1 MPEVGKHPQA
11 AVGMCV
17 IEKMRM
23 RALGPPR
30 LFQTLDNRRV
40 GMATGHRPIPEV
52 PFKDLA
58 AKQNL
63 DAGVPARGFDTSEDA
78 RQAIGRS
85 LDVLEKVPAVV
96 QQRASHAMHPV
107 VDHSV
112 NHQVFN
118 FGVGESTCGGT
129 SIDEGL

>member
-1 MPEVGKHPQA
+1 MPEVGKHAQA

-85 LDVLEKVPAVV
+85 LDVLEKAPAVI
-96 QQRASHAMHPV
+96 QQRTSHAVHPV
-107 VDHSV
+107 VNHCV
-112 NHQVFN
+112 NHQTFK
-118 FGVGESTCGGT
+118 FWVGEATYRGA